1 VDHKCIT
8 PVLGVQPGLTY
19 LKQTVHH
26 WEETNQTDKNLDFV
40 PIGMLKKMSLLLNSK
55 LKHLNTCL
63 TKKKVFYSFDSFHVA
78 MHRILKVLISV
89 RLPCS
94 FSYK

>member
-1 VDHKCIT
+1 MCYLDPPFSIYIINVDHKCIT

-40 PIGMLKKMSLLLNSK
+40 PIGMLKRMSLLLNWK

-63 TKKKVFYSFDSFHVA
+63 KKKKCSTLLTPF
-78 MHRILKVLISV
+78 M
-89 RLPCS
+89 LPCTK
-94 FSYK
+94 Y